1 MAKDYSAYL
10 PHINAKDGM
19 ARVINN
25 LPLYMRLLGK
35 FKGRELADDLASA
48 VKNGDPEKIVYSA
61 HALKGTSANLG
72 FPVVCKV
79 AGEIEELAKS
89 NEDATHILPE
99 LSKVVD
105 ELMAQIEKFVAE
117 AG

>member
-1 MAKDYSAYL
+1 MTKDYSVYL

-25 LPLYMRLLGK
+25 LPLYVRLLGK
-35 FKGRELADDLASA
+35 FKGRELADDLAKA
-48 VKNGDPEKIVYSA
+48 VVGGDPDKIIYSA

-72 FPVVCKV
+72 FPAVCKV
-79 AGEIEELAKS
+79 AGDIEQLAKS
-89 NEDATHILPE
+89 NEDASHLLPE

-105 ELMAQIEKFVAE
+105 DLMAQIEKFVAE
-117 AG
+117 AK